1 MSAAG
6 DTCARRRSTSA
17 SCKLVYTD
25 DKPVLP
31 ADSEVGTETVED
43 VLASNEVNAAIM
55 NKLDKTIAVIRG
67 LFSIDDNDFDSGF

>member
-1 MSAAG
+1 M
-6 DTCARRRSTSA
+6 CA
-17 SCKLVYTD
+17 
-25 DKPVLP
+25 VLP

-43 VLASNEVNAAIM
+43 VLSSNEVNAAIM